1 MKCVGRIR
9 SWAVEPEASCI
20 PGILIW
26 CPAEGRLTYF
36 MIYKGLGLGD
46 GNPLSTFCKS
56 GANKLGARWGGSAS
70 DGPHL
75 LGPIDEVMQITAF

>member
-1 MKCVGRIR
+1 
-9 SWAVEPEASCI
+9 
-20 PGILIW
+20 
-26 CPAEGRLTYF
+26 

-56 GANKLGARWGGSAS
+56 RANKLGAQWGGSAS

-75 LGPIDEVMQITAF
+75 LGPVDEVMQITAF